1 MKRYDPRS
9 LFVLVLCLSLTLLLA
24 VGLTACKEDPP
35 VPEPTPATTEGDT
48 ASPTEAPATDV
59 TDTDTT
65 AAEDTDP
72 TEPLPQD
79 THSEETVPAE
89 SVLDETSSEGSA
101 PEDTTA
107 EEAPPESTLPEPD
120 GIHIPDPSVSVDYA
134 PRNGLILQMGIFDG
148 TELGDTVGY
157 AATMMAGGEIGKF
170 EVTHKGRAYTVPAYR
185 KTATDGQAAAL
196 DLSAYAENTALRA
209 AIIDGYTIEVTL
221 QLTESLGDGFHA
233 LFSATQ
239 NGMFGLGLEDG
250 KFLFQQFDGS
260 GYTDVIA
267 KEEAVVGELYH
278 LVGIYNATR
287 GVLRFYVN
295 GEEQGTV
302 KSGTFSFGESPFI
315 YVIGADVGYNRV
327 ITDYPCPPAIFT
339 GAAIYD
345 AVMEPSDVRAL
356 YEKTVTELASPVEP
370 SRPYNPATEYYFTD
384 LKLNGEAKAGG
395 EVELTATLH
404 NDSDTDRVFK
414 LSLTHP
420 LLAASCVDSSP
431 RITVKAGETTPI
443 TFFVK
448 LHDGGSMLFDL
459 KLLSQNDLTV
469 MTETL
474 PLVASGKGYYVG
486 DAHTHSTLSDGHSAI
501 SDNFGTA
508 VSKSHAFMIAT
519 DHNYDVTKTTPITQA
534 MAHYQGFLAI
544 TANEITTEQGHMVEY
559 GVPHRHSGGHTGGM
573 WEIMAAYSPDAAEW
587 QRVMDEII
595 SEGGLCFPAHP
606 FYFSNTGSWKW
617 PGVGNDPTKVFVYK
631 GFTGIEV
638 FNSDAY
644 ASSADKTP
652 TAKAFEWWDR
662 YNLKGEQRYYGISNT
677 DGHTKDIVTRA
688 GNALLLEEVTADA
701 ILNALRNGH
710 FYGTNGAE
718 IRFNIN
724 GVSMGDALPL
734 PADGKATLTL
744 RVADQAAPLTKVI
757 LYTYTM
763 TGNVEEAYAAR
774 KVEVLFDSET
784 NGVTHIFELTREI
797 NVQNGQFYRVEVYSE
812 APLYDVTNAAGHGF
826 AFSNPIW
833 VGDLIEAKYEDNVTE
848 AERKI
853 TLNKTTFEQ
862 GEDIIITPFTT
873 VKTDVLLVYPVDFVP
888 GKDASIYWTYFEGG
902 ANASPVI
909 PNGQPIKMTDI
920 QGNNHGNHQVGHMY
934 DKLPVGEYK
943 VVIRDETGAVVT
955 QVNFTVKAKSQGG
968 VSDETLRLELDK
980 EVYTVGEDIW
990 ITAGGC
996 IATDQ
1001 ICIYPINF
1009 VPGQDA
1015 SIYYARFE
1023 GYPGAT
1029 ATVVSGSTFKMTD
1042 IPGNNRGNWQ
1052 VSHLYGDL
1060 PAGEYKAVIRGADG
1074 SAILQVNFTVV
1085 DP

>member
-1 MKRYDPRS
+1 MKRFRTK
-9 LFVLVLCLSLTLLLA
+9 LTLVLLLA
-24 VGLTACKEDPP
+24 LSVLLLCTACK
-35 VPEPTPATTEGDT
+35 
-48 ASPTEAPATDV
+48 
-59 TDTDTT
+59 DTT
-65 AAEDTDP
+65 TPTDTDP
-72 TEPLPQD
+72 TPTQG
-79 THSEETVPAE
+79 ETTVAE
-89 SVLDETSSEGSA
+89 IPTDSQETSSEGMDSA
-101 PEDTTA
+101 DTDAPPAESTPDDTT
-107 EEAPPESTLPEPD
+107 PEPD
-120 GIHIPDPSVSVDYA
+120 GLHIPDPSVSVDYA
-134 PRNGLILQMGIFDG
+134 PKDGVILQMGVFDG
-148 TELGDTVGY
+148 TTLGDAVGY
-157 AATMMAGGEIGKF
+157 AATMQAGGEIGSY
-170 EVTHKGRAYTVPAYR
+170 EVTHKGKTYTVPAYR

-196 DLSAYAENTALRA
+196 DLSAYAENETLRA
-209 AIIDGYTIEVTL
+209 AITDGYTMELTV
-221 QLTESLGDGFHA
+221 QLTETLGDGFHA

-239 NGMFGLGLEDG
+239 NGMFGLALEDG
-250 KFLFQQFDGS
+250 KFLFQQFNGS
-260 GYTDVIA
+260 DYTDVTA
-267 KEEAVVGELYH
+267 AENAVVGELYH
-278 LVGIYNATR
+278 LVGIYSADR
-287 GVLRFYVN
+287 GLLRFYVN

-302 KSGTFSFGESPFI
+302 KAGTFAFGESPFI
-315 YVIGADVGYNRV
+315 FVIGADVGYNRV
-327 ITDYPCPPAIFT
+327 ITDYPSPPAIFT
-339 GAAIYD
+339 AA
-345 AVMEPSDVRAL
+345 AL
-356 YEKTVTELASPVEP
+356 YDKAMDPADVTALYDKAVADLASPQEP
-370 SRPYNPATEYYFTD
+370 TRPYNPATEYYFTD
-384 LKLNGEAKAGG
+384 MKTEGEAKAGG
-395 EVELTATLH
+395 EVKLTATLH
-404 NDSDTDRVFK
+404 NDSATDRIFK
-414 LSLTHP
+414 LSLNHP
-420 LLAASCVDSSP
+420 LLAVSCGESDKK
-431 RITVKAGETTPI
+431 ITVKAGETAPV
-443 TFFVK
+443 TFT
-448 LHDGGSMLFDL
+448 LQLNDGGSMLLDL

-469 MTETL
+469 MADTL

-486 DAHTHSTLSDGHSAI
+486 DAHTHSTLSDGKNAL

-508 VSKSHAFMIAT
+508 VSKGHAFMIAT

-534 MAHYQGFLAI
+534 MEHYDSFLAI
-544 TANEITTEQGHMVEY
+544 TANEITTEKGHMLEY
-559 GVPHRHSGGHTGGM
+559 GVPHRHSGGYTGGM
-573 WEIMAAYSPDAAEW
+573 WEIMAAYAPDAAEW
-587 QRVMDEII
+587 QRVMNEIVA
-595 SEGGLCFPAHP
+595 EGGLCFPAHP

-638 FNSDAY
+638 FNADAY
-644 ASSADKTP
+644 ATATDKTP

-662 YNLKGEQRYYGISNT
+662 YNLKGEQRYYGICNT

-688 GNALLLEEVTADA
+688 GNALLLEEVTSES

-718 IRFNIN
+718 IRFDIN

-734 PADGKATLTL
+734 PADGKAILTL
-744 RVADQAAPLTKVI
+744 RVADQASPLSKVI

-763 TGNVEEAYAAR
+763 TGNVEEAYQAR
-774 KVEVLFDSET
+774 KVEVLFDSKKD
-784 NGVTHIFELTREI
+784 GVTNVFELTREI
-797 NVQNGQFYRVEVYSE
+797 TVQNGQFYRVEVYSE
-812 APLYDVTNAAGHGF
+812 VSLYDVTNAAGQGF

-848 AERKI
+848 AERRI

-902 ANASPVI
+902 SNASPVI

-934 DKLPVGEYK
+934 DQLPVGEYK
-943 VVIRDETGAVVT
+943 VVFRDETGAVVA
-955 QVNFTVKAKSQGG
+955 QVNFNVKSKSQGV

-1001 ICIYPINF
+1001 VCIYPINF

-1023 GYPGAT
+1023 GYVGSN
-1029 ATVVSGSTFKMTD
+1029 ATVVAGSTFKMTD
-1042 IPGNNRGNWQ
+1042 MPGTNKGNWQ
-1052 VSHLYGDL
+1052 VGHMYDVL

-1085 DP
+1085 EP